1 MYTTEQTTPTKT
13 IMITVNGEPIGRK
26 LIIDSV
32 TYAPVTE
39 PEWAPSMTDLG
50 MNQSTL

>member
-39 PEWAPSMTDLG
+39 PEWTPSTTDLG

>member
-1 MYTTEQTTPTKT
+1 MHSTERGTPTKT

-32 TYAPVTE
+32 TYAPIAETE
-39 PEWAPSMTDLG
+39 WNESIPQILNNSSAM
-50 MNQSTL
+50 